1 MTTRTSHLR
10 HTLRTLP
17 ALVAGIIGC
26 GGDGGRATQPVG
38 FAFASVSSGA
48 EHSCALT
55 TSGAAYCWGY
65 NGWGQL
71 GNGSTA
77 DGPLPVAVAGGLRFT
92 ALTAGY
98 SHNCGLTASGAAYCW
113 GYNGSY
119 SGFGPL
125 GDGSVT
131 PRSVPVAVTG
141 DLTFSSVSPG
151 REHTCGLTATGSA
164 YCWGAGGLLGDG
176 SSVGSAVPVAVTGGL
191 TFSALSAGASR
202 TCGLT
207 ATGAAYC
214 WGAGPLGDGSS
225 AGSTVPVA
233 VGGGGT
239 FIAISAGGFDAG
251 YTCGV
256 NTSGTAYC
264 WGDGGHGEL
273 GNGSNGFSL
282 VPAAVSGGLAFSAVD
297 AGWRYHTCGLTTN
310 GAAYCWGFNVWGQL
324 GNGLTEDA
332 AVPVAV
338 SGGLTFAGLSAGGT
352 NSCGVNRGGI
362 AYCWGDHIGK
372 SSTVPVRVDGGP

>member
-1 MTTRTSHLR
+1 LTRGMGYS
-10 HTLRTLP
+10 
-17 ALVAGIIGC
+17 
-26 GGDGGRATQPVG
+26 GGYIRWV
-38 FAFASVSSGA
+38 
-48 EHSCALT
+48 
-55 TSGAAYCWGY
+55 
-65 NGWGQL
+65 QL
-71 GNGSTA
+71 GNGDA
-77 DGPLPVAVAGGLRFT
+77 AAGPFPVAVAGGLRFT
-92 ALTAGY
+92 AVTAGD
-98 SHNCGLTASGAAYCW
+98 SHSCGLTASGAAYCW

-225 AGSTVPVA
+225 AGSTVPGA
-233 VGGGGT
+233 AGRGGT
-239 FIAISAGGFDAG
+239 FIAITAGRFDAG

-264 WGDGGHGEL
+264 WGEGGHGEL
-273 GNGSNGFSL
+273 GNG
-282 VPAAVSGGLAFSAVD
+282 
-297 AGWRYHTCGLTTN
+297 
-310 GAAYCWGFNVWGQL
+310 
-324 GNGLTEDA
+324 
-332 AVPVAV
+332 
-338 SGGLTFAGLSAGGT
+338 
-352 NSCGVNRGGI
+352 
-362 AYCWGDHIGK
+362 
-372 SSTVPVRVDGGP
+372 

>member
-65 NGWGQL
+65 NG
-71 GNGSTA
+71 
-77 DGPLPVAVAGGLRFT
+77 
-92 ALTAGY
+92 
-98 SHNCGLTASGAAYCW
+98 
-113 GYNGSY
+113 SY

-151 REHTCGLTATGSA
+151 REHTCGLT
-164 YCWGAGGLLGDG
+164 
-176 SSVGSAVPVAVTGGL
+176 
-191 TFSALSAGASR
+191 
-202 TCGLT
+202 
-207 ATGAAYC
+207 
-214 WGAGPLGDGSS
+214 
-225 AGSTVPVA
+225 
-233 VGGGGT
+233 
-239 FIAISAGGFDAG
+239 
-251 YTCGV
+251 
-256 NTSGTAYC
+256 
-264 WGDGGHGEL
+264 
-273 GNGSNGFSL
+273 
-282 VPAAVSGGLAFSAVD
+282 
-297 AGWRYHTCGLTTN
+297 TN

-324 GNGLTEDA
+324 GNGSTEDA